1 MTMPSG
7 YRFVLVGVIL
17 AYLAVNLIVGLWA
30 GKMEKKQTTGGF
42 LRNYFIGGRSM
53 GGIVLAMTLIATY
66 TSASSFL
73 SGPGLGS
80 TRGLTQCLVA
90 IIQVGTAFL
99 TLGIIGK
106 KFALISRKINAV
118 SVSDFLRAR
127 YKSNTLVIITSLLMV
142 VFFITNMVGQFV
154 GGAVLFE
161 TLSGLPYMGGL
172 LIFGVVVIVYCTF
185 GGFKGVVTTDTIQG
199 FVMTIGTVLIIVYAI
214 KAGGGMES
222 LSSWLDTNR
231 PGWDVAGFNHTG
243 INATGF
249 ITSYWVLVGIGTLG
263 LPQNAVRGMGF
274 KSTQAMHRAMIFGT
288 FVVGFLMIGMHFGGA
303 LIGPTLEGAELA
315 STDYYVPYF
324 AINER
329 PAGLAG
335 LLLAAPLAAVMS
347 TVSSLLILA
356 SASIIKDLYLHY
368 MVKPEVDKESESF
381 RKKLSRFSFFATF
394 IIGVICLAF
403 AIKPPSIIT
412 WINLYALGGLMC
424 TFFWPII
431 GGLYYKKSN
440 AKASLASAIFGVAA
454 FAIGNQLRAAGLMP
468 FEMHESVPGIVI
480 GGIAFFIVAKLTYK
494 PTDLTPEESF
504 VFYGE

>member
-1 MTMPSG
+1 MTG
-7 YRFVLVGVIL
+7 YQIGMISVIL
-17 AYLAVNLIVGLWA
+17 IYLAVNLVVGLMA
-30 GKMEKKQTTGGF
+30 GRGEKKQSTGGF

-66 TSASSFL
+66 TSSSSFL

-118 SVSDFLRAR
+118 SISDFMRAR
-127 YKSNTLVIITSLLMV
+127 YKNDAVVIISSLFMV
-142 VFFITNMVGQFV
+142 VFFITNMVAQFV

-161 TLSGLPYMGGL
+161 TISGLPYVGGL
-172 LIFGVVVIVYCTF
+172 LLFGLVVIVYCTF

-199 FVMTIGTVLIIVYAI
+199 FVMTIGTILIVIYAI
-214 KAGGGMES
+214 KAGGGMEKVAA
-222 LSSWLDTNR
+222 WLDVNR
-231 PGWDVAGFNHTG
+231 TGWDVAGFNYQG
-243 INATGF
+243 INRPGF

-274 KSTQAMHRAMIFGT
+274 KSTQAMHKAMIFGT

-303 LIGPTLEGAELA
+303 MMAPVLPTDGSLA
-315 STDYYVPYF
+315 TTDYYVPWF
-324 AINER
+324 AMNYM
-329 PAGLAG
+329 PSGLAG

-356 SASIIKDLYLHY
+356 SATIIKELYLHY
-368 MVKPEVDKESESF
+368 LVKPEEDRESDAF
-381 RKKLSRFSFFATF
+381 RKKLSRFSFIATF
-394 IIGVICLAF
+394 LIGVICLVF
-403 AIKPPSIIT
+403 AVSPPSIIT
-412 WINLYALGGLMC
+412 WINLFALGGLMC

-431 GGLYYKKSN
+431 FGLYWKKANAKGALAGMIIGTIVFVFFNRVKIMPFGIHECVPGLVVGGL
-440 AKASLASAIFGVAA
+440 A
-454 FAIGNQLRAAGLMP
+454 FYLVSKMT
-468 FEMHESVPGIVI
+468 F
-480 GGIAFFIVAKLTYK
+480 K
-494 PTDLTPEESF
+494 PSDLTKKESYIF
-504 VFYGE
+504 FGE

>member
-154 GGAVLFE
+154 GADE
-161 TLSGLPYMGGL
+161 
-172 LIFGVVVIVYCTF
+172 
-185 GGFKGVVTTDTIQG
+185 
-199 FVMTIGTVLIIVYAI
+199 A
-214 KAGGGMES
+214 
-222 LSSWLDTNR
+222 
-231 PGWDVAGFNHTG
+231 
-243 INATGF
+243 
-249 ITSYWVLVGIGTLG
+249 
-263 LPQNAVRGMGF
+263 
-274 KSTQAMHRAMIFGT
+274 
-288 FVVGFLMIGMHFGGA
+288 
-303 LIGPTLEGAELA
+303 
-315 STDYYVPYF
+315 
-324 AINER
+324 
-329 PAGLAG
+329 
-335 LLLAAPLAAVMS
+335 LLLLV
-347 TVSSLLILA
+347 
-356 SASIIKDLYLHY
+356 
-368 MVKPEVDKESESF
+368 
-381 RKKLSRFSFFATF
+381 
-394 IIGVICLAF
+394 
-403 AIKPPSIIT
+403 
-412 WINLYALGGLMC
+412 
-424 TFFWPII
+424 
-431 GGLYYKKSN
+431 
-440 AKASLASAIFGVAA
+440 
-454 FAIGNQLRAAGLMP
+454 
-468 FEMHESVPGIVI
+468 
-480 GGIAFFIVAKLTYK
+480 
-494 PTDLTPEESF
+494 
-504 VFYGE
+504 